1 MGLSLLLFLLPALFY
16 QSVIVNGGEIDNK
29 LTGLPIVD
37 CQDTAVSLTFNTDK
51 PFTGRVYVKG
61 LVDDDRCSRNFATN
75 TDQSKF
81 SMQINQGDCSM
92 QRQRVS
98 GVLEGLMFSLVIVV
112 SFHGTFETKNDRAF
126 RCMCFFRNIKRV
138 TNFLDVS
145 MLGTTEL
152 LDTAKMPNC
161 QYTIHSQSPTG
172 PLVRYAKVGELIYH
186 VWECDDE
193 NQGILVHSCWVN
205 DGKGQRFDLLD
216 IDGCAVDPVIQPDV
230 KYEPSLTKAFVETW
244 AYKFSDTSVLDYQC
258 VVELCKKA
266 QGECNGLTPPVCGRG
281 KRSVDKNKFII
292 AAAATSS
299 HNNKTILPKRTETNG
314 DNELDLLVDMN
325 VLDTLD
331 EELGQSGV
339 PQGLLDKLNSPST
352 NGAYHPRGGY
362 LASSSESF
370 LPGDRMCLS
379 TPAFGMMIALTI
391 ILFLTSVI
399 TSTFMCFRTRY
410 DKA

>member
-1 MGLSLLLFLLPALFY
+1 M
-16 QSVIVNGGEIDNK
+16 
-29 LTGLPIVD
+29 
-37 CQDTAVSLTFNTDK
+37 AVSLTFNTDK

-75 TDQSKF
+75 SDQSKF
-81 SMQINQGDCSM
+81 SMQIQQGDCSM

-98 GVLEGLMFSLVIVV
+98 GALDGLMCSLVIVV

-145 MLGTTEL
+145 VLGTTEL

-161 QYTIHSQSPTG
+161 MYTIHSQAPTG
-172 PLVRYAKVGELIYH
+172 PLARYAKVGDLIYH

-230 KYEPSLTKAFVETW
+230 KYEPSLMKAFVETW

-258 VVELCKKA
+258 VIELCKKA

-281 KRSVDKNKFII
+281 KRSVDGKKYII
-292 AAAATSS
+292 HAS
-299 HNNKTILPKRTETNG
+299 NKTRAESIR
-314 DNELDLLVDMN
+314 DNEMDLLTDMN

-339 PQGLLDKLNSPST
+339 PQDLLDRLNSRST
-352 NGAYHPRGGY
+352 IPHPRGI
-362 LASSSESF
+362 LTSEA
-370 LPGDRMCLS
+370 LPADRMCLS
-379 TPAFGMMIALTI
+379 TPAFGMMIAIVI

-399 TSTFMCFRTRY
+399 TSSFMCFRMRY
-410 DKA
+410 EKA

>member
-1 MGLSLLLFLLPALFY
+1 MKILLLLPALICL
-16 QSVIVNGGEIDNK
+16 VGAGEIDNK

-75 TDQSKF
+75 ADQSKF

-98 GVLEGLMFSLVIVV
+98 GALEGLMFSLVIVV

-161 QYTIHSQSPTG
+161 LYTIHSQSPTG
-172 PLVRYAKVGELIYH
+172 PLARYAKVGDLIYH

-230 KYEPSLTKAFVETW
+230 KYEPSLQKAFVETW

-281 KRSVDKNKFII
+281 KRSVDGQKFII
-292 AAAATSS
+292 HAS
-299 HNNKTILPKRTETNG
+299 NKTALLGARRQESNR
-314 DNELDLLVDMN
+314 DNELDLLIDMN

-339 PQGLLDKLNSPST
+339 PQDLMDKLNSRSAI
-352 NGAYHPRGGY
+352 GHHPRGGL
-362 LASSSESF
+362 LAAEAFPS
-370 LPGDRMCLS
+370 DRMCLS
-379 TPAFGMMIALTI
+379 TPAFGMMIAITV

-399 TSTFMCFRTRY
+399 TSTFMCLRTRNE
-410 DKA
+410 KH

>member
-1 MGLSLLLFLLPALFY
+1 MSKIAFFICALACLAY
-16 QSVIVNGGEIDNK
+16 GGEIDNK

-81 SMQINQGDCSM
+81 SMQIGQGDCSM

-98 GVLEGLMFSLVIVV
+98 GALEGLMFSLVIVV

-161 QYTIHSQSPTG
+161 FYTIHSQSPTG
-172 PLVRYAKVGELIYH
+172 PLARYAKVGEVIYH

-205 DGKGQRFDLLD
+205 DGKGNRFDLLD

-258 VVELCKKA
+258 VVELCKKN

-281 KRSVDKNKFII
+281 KRSVDKII
-292 AAAATSS
+292 IRAG
-299 HNNKTILPKRTETNG
+299 NKTATVKQPQRVEPNG
-314 DNELDLLVDMN
+314 NNRDNELDLVADMH

-331 EELGQSGV
+331 EELGQGGV
-339 PQGLLDKLNSPST
+339 PQELLDQLNSKV
-352 NGAYHPRGGY
+352 GFHPRGMLTGEGY
-362 LASSSESF
+362 MS
-370 LPGDRMCLS
+370 DKMCLS
-379 TPAFGMMIALTI
+379 TPAFGIMMAITV

-399 TSTFMCFRTRY
+399 TSSFMCFRSRHAG
-410 DKA
+410 KA